1 MPPRGSAAV
10 ARAEKAAIA
19 AGGRWGAAGKRSLRK
34 SAASRG
40 AVKSTL
46 DKLAKEKAVKKAAV
60 VKRLC
65 TTRDKAGKEAWKYS
79 YFGLAPPY
87 VRRNLDRSLSCFA
100 DSNENF
106 CLQHRL
112 YKAGEAL
119 VFLRASSERS
129 LAECGTYFSC
139 FVCGQRGHRMRECFN
154 GVCSGC
160 SEELF
165 SATERQLFFVFNQNK
180 TLPEKEKQPLIDACG
195 SLHLHLREQLDGS
208 MTPAAAAATWRTD
221 KKARRKSCVWCGES
235 SAWPNRSVHNGCASC
250 ELLHRWARSMA
261 DVIVDAW
268 PRDEGAV

>member
-1 MPPRGSAAV
+1 M
-10 ARAEKAAIA
+10 ARAEKAAKA

-34 SAASRG
+34 TAASRR

-60 VKRLC
+60 VKRLD
-65 TTRDKAGKEAWKYS
+65 TTRVKVGKEAWKYS
-79 YFGLAPPY
+79 YLGLAPPY

-112 YKAGEAL
+112 FKVDEKL
-119 VFLRASSERS
+119 VFLPASEWS
-129 LAECGTYFSC
+129 LAECGTRFYC
-139 FVCGQRGHRMRECFN
+139 FVCGHRRHRMRECFT

-165 SATERQLFFVFNQNK
+165 SATERQLCFVFNQNEP
-180 TLPEKEKQPLIDACG
+180 LPEKEKLPLVDACA
-195 SLHLHLREQLDGS
+195 SLHLHLREQLDGCI
-208 MTPAAAAATWRTD
+208 TPAAAAATWRTD
-221 KKARRKSCVWCGES
+221 RKARRKSCVWCGES